1 LTSLRTRIA
10 ASYALLIVIIIALG
24 AIAIGVAFRSL
35 LVEQAKAGVTV
46 TSDEVARIAESSNAL
61 GFFDSA
67 RVLDALVNKE
77 QLDHWA
83 SATQY
88 LQVDTPA
95 GNPLGKS
102 SNMGDLHFAPFPND
116 GTSDRRFTSGTAT
129 DGTPLLILDRV
140 VRQNGKPLAIVH
152 VGERLDIID
161 REVTRARTILGVAAI
176 VAMLAVVIVS
186 IFISGSA
193 IDPIVRLT
201 AEMEQIGSERL
212 DRRLRWKR
220 GDEVGQLAATFDAML
235 DRLQEAFARER
246 QFISDASHELKTPL
260 TVINANAQLIKR
272 WGDRDPAIR
281 SDSLDA
287 IADESRRLAEMV
299 NGMLTLAKAD
309 SGDQI
314 PKEPLAIEPLVTEV
328 VAQSHDRAINKGIDL
343 RAEFHGDRSQILG
356 DGALLRQLVSN
367 LVDNAL
373 KFTQH
378 GEIVVAV
385 VPGFGSVRIEVRDTG
400 IGIAP
405 EHVERLFDRFF
416 RGDESHSRS
425 IEGTGLGLAI
435 VRSIARVH
443 GGSVT
448 AQIRPEGG
456 AIFVV
461 ELPAYRA
468 AEPTD
473 SATEFLR
480 SFTENQ

>member
-35 LVEQAKAGVTV
+35 LIEQAKASVTL
-46 TSDEVARIAESSNAL
+46 TSDEVARVAESSNPLA
-61 GFFDSA
+61 FFDQA
-67 RVLDALVNKE
+67 TVLDTLVNKE

-83 SATQY
+83 SAAQY
-88 LQVDTPA
+88 IQVDSPD
-95 GNPLGKS
+95 GYVIGKS
-102 SNMGDLHFAPFPND
+102 SNMGDLRIAPLSPATD
-116 GTSDRRFTSGTAT
+116 TPGPRFTFGTAT
-129 DGTPLLILDRV
+129 DGTPLLILSRIMHQGG
-140 VRQNGKPLAIVH
+140 RALAVVH

-161 REVTRARTILGVAAI
+161 REVARARTILSIAATI
-176 VAMLAVVIVS
+176 AMLAVIIVS

-193 IDPIVRLT
+193 IDPIKRLT

-212 DRRLRWKR
+212 DRRLRWTR
-220 GDEVGQLAATFDAML
+220 GDEVGQLAATFDRML

-314 PKEPLAIEPLVTEV
+314 PKEPLAVEALVIEV
-328 VAQSHDRAINKGIDL
+328 VAASHDRAVAKRIDL
-343 RAEFHGDRSQILG
+343 RAEFGGDRSLVMG
-356 DGALLRQLVSN
+356 DAALLRQLVSN

-373 KFTQH
+373 KFTH
-378 GEIVVAV
+378 RGEIVVAV
-385 VPGFGSVRIEVRDTG
+385 VRGQGHVRIEVRDTG

-405 EHVERLFDRFF
+405 EHVEHLFDRFF
-416 RGDESHSRS
+416 RGDASHSRS

-443 GGSVT
+443 GGTVSVH
-448 AQIRPEGG
+448 ARPGGG
-456 AIFVV
+456 ATFVAD
-461 ELPAYRA
+461 LPAVRA
-468 AEPTD
+468 FESQPTL
-473 SATEFLR
+473 S
-480 SFTENQ
+480 ENT